1 MTLRH
6 QVSVK
11 RPILLHK
18 DLISRKKVIR
28 RLLVHVLGIEVVLL
42 HQAHA
47 LEKEVA
53 LLNQVHALEAEVV
66 LFRQVHALEKEGAL
80 HLQDHVLEKE
90 GAPRLQ
96 VHVLVSEVHQ
106 VKVVHLL
113 EHEVVLIRQDL
124 VLENVAAFSHLGHQD
139 LEVAMVLLQDH
150 GSEVARRAH
159 GVLALAEWTRRFMP
173 ALKRP

>member
-1 MTLRH
+1 MTLHH

-66 LFRQVHALEKEGAL
+66 LFRQVHALEKEGA
-80 HLQDHVLEKE
+80 
-90 GAPRLQ
+90 PRLQ

-139 LEVAMVLLQDH
+139 LEVAMVLLQDQ